1 MGSNRR
7 IFSKIIEITKYSVK
21 ILKMMVSR
29 HKYITILWIVL
40 TTGVSVFPS
49 INVSLS
55 RVSIDSINKIQQ
67 DNKYLR
73 ISIIILL
80 LIALTNV
87 IATLIDAVIK
97 FVYVRIKK
105 DIDYNIQKEL
115 YSKLRDTPMEK
126 YEESAFHNNLSV
138 AQTAIYRNCMDIIK
152 FIFGVI
158 QNILTISGV
167 IYILFSVHWSLPIA
181 LFLSTLPG
189 IIVLFIAKTM
199 RYRMSVD
206 NSQANREMSY
216 TTSLF
221 FNRYT
226 IKEIKLFNIGDFLIN
241 KWSAVFTSILKNEMR
256 ITKIEEQVK
265 ALGVLILQLSN
276 VVVSVYLLTQIANNQ
291 VTLGSYVSL
300 TSAVVIV
307 QSALASLGANLGEIF
322 EISLYTKALLDI
334 IDDDAMVNELEARTN
349 QIENIQNIEILN
361 LKFKYPGS
369 EKIILNNINL
379 SIRKGEKIAIVG
391 NNGAGKT
398 TLVNII
404 LGLYTRYSGKILI
417 NNADFGK
424 IDLNF
429 YNRKV
434 SAILQDFNKYNYSL
448 KENII
453 VGDIEKMGE
462 DSIVNDLLNK
472 VGLSKKVDKFKNG
485 INTRLSKE
493 YDEGDELSGGE
504 WQKLAIARS
513 MIKDSDL
520 IVLDEPTSA
529 LDPIAELE
537 IYDLFNKVSQGR
549 TTIMISHRLGITRF
563 ADRIIVLQDGE
574 IAEMGSHK
582 QLMETGEIYKNMYLS
597 QANWYK

>member
-1 MGSNRR
+1 MSSNRR

-21 ILKMMVSR
+21 ILKMMVKR
-29 HKYITILWIVL
+29 HKYITILWIAL
-40 TTGVSVFPS
+40 TMGVSVFPS
-49 INVSLS
+49 INVLLS

-67 DNKYLR
+67 DNRYLK

-97 FVYVRIKK
+97 FAYIRIKK

-115 YSKLRDTPMEK
+115 YSKLKDTPMEK

-152 FIFGVI
+152 YIFGVI

-265 ALGVLILQLSN
+265 VLGVLILQLSN

-398 TLVNII
+398 TLVNVI

-417 NNADFGK
+417 NNTDFGK

-462 DSIVNDLLNK
+462 DGIVNDLLNK
-472 VGLSKKVDKFKNG
+472 VGLAKKVNKFKNG

-574 IAEMGSHK
+574 IAEIGSHK